1 MNSAKAICLQD
12 IADKVGV
19 SRATVSLALRDAPSI
34 SSATRLRIREVA
46 EGLGYKPNP
55 MVSAL
60 MTHQRATRPAPRTHL
75 TLAMLL
81 RFSRQGDWQAH
92 VPQSLL
98 VAAAT
103 RAEQHGYRLEEL
115 WLDDLQLSSQRLNN
129 LLFARGI
136 PGVIVAPLPVAHGHL
151 RLDWPQFSAVA
162 IDSSLLR
169 PALHRV
175 TTNRF
180 DAMRLAVRRLRRLGY
195 QRLGLAMTAEQDAR
209 VDHHWSAAFLWEQQQ
224 MPANQRL
231 PACIVQSRDWNERA
245 FGKWCKA
252 HKPDVI
258 LGCDPTAISW
268 LERVGKRVPADAGFV
283 HLAVPDQASH
293 CAGIYHDPPAMG
305 AAAVD
310 TLVSLIKRNERG
322 IPEAPQ
328 TVLLETCWTDG
339 NTLRSAAVTARD
351 PLALPGSRSLL
362 SGLRKGTSTSRSVS
376 WPSPATRATASL
388 LPPLEPSQQV
398 NGGTFHLAQLCGR
411 KHGPHTGKPQRIWDA
426 A

>member
-1 MNSAKAICLQD
+1 MNSAKAVCLQD

-60 MTHQRATRPAPRTHL
+60 MTHQRATRPAPQTHL

-81 RFSRQGDWQAH
+81 RFSRQGDWKAY

-98 VAAAT
+98 VAAAS

-115 WLDDLQLSSQRLNN
+115 WLEDLHLTSQRLNN
-129 LLFARGI
+129 LLYARGI

-151 RLDWPQFSAVA
+151 RLDWSQFSAVA

-224 MPANQRL
+224 MPANQRV
-231 PACIVQSRDWNERA
+231 PACVVQNRDWNERA
-245 FGKWCKA
+245 FGKWFKA
-252 HKPDVI
+252 HKPDVM
-258 LGCDPTAISW
+258 LGCDPTSILW
-268 LERVGKRVPADAGFV
+268 LESLGKRVPADVGFV
-283 HLAVPDQASH
+283 QLAVQDQASH

-310 TLVSLIKRNERG
+310 ALVSLIKRNERG

-328 TVLLETCWTDG
+328 TVLLEASWTDG
-339 NTLRSAAVTARD
+339 NTLRSAAMTARD
-351 PLALPGSRSLL
+351 PLALPGSRLL
-362 SGLRKGTSTSRSVS
+362 VSDLRKGTSTSRSVS
-376 WPSPATRATASL
+376 WPAPATRATTSL
-388 LPPLEPSQQV
+388 LLPLKSSPQV
-398 NGGTFHLAQLCGR
+398 NGVSCRLAQVCGP
-411 KHGPHTGKPQRIWDA
+411 KHGPNNERTRRIWDA